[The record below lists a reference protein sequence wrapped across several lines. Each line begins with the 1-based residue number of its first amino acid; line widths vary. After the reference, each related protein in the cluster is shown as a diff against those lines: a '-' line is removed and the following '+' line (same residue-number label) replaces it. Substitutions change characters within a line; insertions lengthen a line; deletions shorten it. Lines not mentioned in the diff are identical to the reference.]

1 MQIEQQLK
9 PEKVKTKVRFTSL
22 DIAAVVSEL
31 QLLVGLR
38 VSNIYD
44 LTPTTYLLKMAKSE
58 QKSMLLIENG
68 VRFHLTETIPDKKS
82 LPSGFTMRFRKYLRS
97 KRVES
102 VRQVGVERVVVLTFG
117 T

>member
-1 MQIEQQLK
+1 MQIEQQSK

-44 LTPTTYLLKMAKSE
+44 LTPTTYLLKMAKTE

-68 VRFHLTETIPDKKS
+68 VRFHLT
-82 LPSGFTMRFRKYLRS
+82 
-97 KRVES
+97 
-102 VRQVGVERVVVLTFG
+102 
-117 T
+117 

>member
-1 MQIEQQLK
+1 MQSIPQLVAVKLIMQIEQQSK

-44 LTPTTYLLKMAKSE
+44 LTPTTYLLKMAKTE

-68 VRFHLTETIPDKKS
+68 VRFHLT
-82 LPSGFTMRFRKYLRS
+82 
-97 KRVES
+97 
-102 VRQVGVERVVVLTFG
+102 
-117 T
+117 